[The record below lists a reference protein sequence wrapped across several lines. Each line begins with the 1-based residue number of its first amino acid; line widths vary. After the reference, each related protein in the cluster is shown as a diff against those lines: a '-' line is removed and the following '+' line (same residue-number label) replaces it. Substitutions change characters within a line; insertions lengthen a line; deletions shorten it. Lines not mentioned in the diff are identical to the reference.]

1 MRGELE
7 ELGTV
12 YFVFHQPIRSTII
25 YFRRICRFAQHHYAA
40 EGWGNRWGAV
50 VGMAAVIASVSALLI
65 ARILWALVD
74 GAQPAIEP

>member
-1 MRGELE
+1 
-7 ELGTV
+7 
-12 YFVFHQPIRSTII
+12 
-25 YFRRICRFAQHHYAA
+25 
-40 EGWGNRWGAV
+40 